1 MEEDGEELAVAA
13 AVVARNGLSLD
24 DNQGA
29 GEKASDSDFHEGGDE
44 EDEDSEEEEEDEE
57 VEALQASLYLD
68 VLNKEPD
75 GSANVRV
82 RMADKFEIAVV
93 ATAAGGVGTSSC

>member
-1 MEEDGEELAVAA
+1 MEEGGEELAVAA
-13 AVVARNGLSLD
+13 AVVTQNGLNLD

-44 EDEDSEEEEEDEE
+44 EDEEDSEEEEEDEE

-82 RMADKFEIAVV
+82 RMADI
-93 ATAAGGVGTSSC
+93 S